1 MNGEVLHMDLDIAKV
16 IAQKCPS
23 DYKCAQKIALFLNR
37 TYKWDISEGE
47 ILYLAL
53 HLNRINQDE

>member
-1 MNGEVLHMDLDIAKV
+1 MDLDIAKV